1 MSFGE
6 WCFCVS
12 SRRRHTRCALG
23 TGVQT
28 CALPI
33 CRGCFIHWWIL
44 NVQWLLATL
53 LQNCGRRVNGW
64 QGQDGFVVCSCNPV
78 NCRMSPRPS
87 LGVGRAAGHAA
98 VLSSRILLF
107 WRYTCILIPPFMY
120 ATRYVAFPTGPSPA
134 SLSAISLQC
143 CKIPVHSG
151 Y

>member
-1 MSFGE
+1 MRISD
-6 WCFCVS
+6 WS
-12 SRRRHTRCALG
+12 SDVCSSDLG
-23 TGVQT
+23 VMAGS
-28 CALPI
+28 
-33 CRGCFIHWWIL
+33 RGCFIHWWIL

-134 SLSAISLQC
+134 SLSAISLQTR
-143 CKIPVHSG
+143 KSVVSG
-151 Y
+151 KSVSVRVDHGGR